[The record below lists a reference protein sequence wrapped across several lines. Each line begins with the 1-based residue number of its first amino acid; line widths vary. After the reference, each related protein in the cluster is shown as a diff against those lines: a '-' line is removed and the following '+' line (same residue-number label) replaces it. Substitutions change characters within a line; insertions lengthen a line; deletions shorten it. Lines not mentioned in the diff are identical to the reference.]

1 MHKASLC
8 ILGFLR
14 IGAAGTHCVST
25 FFMSQSHPIMI
36 IIIMLVFGTTSF
48 PAVSM
53 TLTPFQHRQV
63 HPNAV

>member
-25 FFMSQSHPIMI
+25 FFYVTI
-36 IIIMLVFGTTSF
+36 TSDYDYYYYARF
-48 PAVSM
+48 WHHFFSGSFHDIDTIPAS
-53 TLTPFQHRQV
+53 TG
-63 HPNAV
+63 AS